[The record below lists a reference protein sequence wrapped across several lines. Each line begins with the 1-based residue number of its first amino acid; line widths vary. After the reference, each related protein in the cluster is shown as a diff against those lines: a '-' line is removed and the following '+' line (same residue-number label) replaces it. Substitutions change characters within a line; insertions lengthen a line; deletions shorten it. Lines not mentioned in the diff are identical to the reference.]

1 MKTHP
6 PAPSRRPLQSSTTS
20 NRTPPPRR
28 LLVVSLACAA
38 LIASAGAGAG
48 AWQQQQ
54 ERGIVVGGPAK
65 DQAQAAKKAQLESLR
80 PELVVQTGH
89 TLRADGIAFSPDGRL
104 IATAGHDSLVK
115 LWDAATARELRSLAH
130 TAQTSAVA
138 FSPDGARVAAGAFD
152 GFVKVWDTT
161 TGCEL
166 QSFREP
172 TAAKESDRKINALA
186 FSPDGRLVA
195 AATNDGAVRLWDA
208 QAATLSHTLAGHAR
222 PASSVTFSADGRHVA
237 AGARDGAI
245 RVWEA
250 VTGKEVATLA
260 GHTKAV
266 TSVAFGHDSK
276 WLASGSADRAVKVW
290 DVGGGKE
297 LRTLSGHTGDVLTV
311 AFSADGKQIFSAA
324 SDRRSVRVWDAGS
337 GRELSKQEDPAA
349 EQALVAAAFS
359 PDRRVLASSIGDK
372 SVVLRAL
379 GQSSGARTLQTRA
392 GGVYAAAF
400 SPDGKWFASGGKDNA
415 VKLWE
420 AATGREIGST
430 DARMGWVTAVVFS
443 PDSRLLVAGGLDGG
457 IKVWDIEGA
466 RELYSLEGHRQKDN
480 PLLTPSV
487 NALAFNSNGDLAS
500 AGNDGQVKV
509 WDLKT
514 GALARAF
521 PGHAAE
527 VHGLAYS
534 PDSRWLASGSS
545 DKTVRLWDASTG
557 SAAKTLSGHAEA
569 VHSVAFSPDGK
580 LIASAGR
587 DRAIKIWDAA
597 AGSETAAVAGRDAF
611 SLVAFTPDGA
621 RLVAGSASGRVS
633 VFEVASRRELYARET
648 HTGRINGAAFAPGG
662 RWLATASEDGSVRLW
677 DAASGE
683 LAATLVSLFE
693 TGDWLVVAPDGLFDG
708 SPEAWDQILWRF
720 ENRTTYVRPVEV
732 FFNEFYH
739 PGLLAEILAGKRPKA
754 ERDITLR
761 DRRQP
766 RVRLSAGGAQPASSA
781 AAASSAHHA
790 SSREVAV
797 RVEVEEESG
806 GATQAAGGGARDVRL
821 FRNGL
826 LVKVW
831 RGDVLAG
838 AVEGCKQ
845 TGRGAAVCEATVPVV
860 AGANELK
867 AYAFNRDNVKSADSE
882 LTVNGAESLRRRGTA
897 YILAVG
903 VNEYANKKF
912 NLKFAR
918 ADADA
923 FGEEVS
929 RAQNKVE
936 AYAAI
941 EVVPLHD
948 GEATKLNI
956 LTALARFSGGAE
968 PLPAGAPPALA
979 RLKPAQPEDT
989 VFVYFA
995 GHGVARRQSFYM
1007 IPHDMGYGEDYS
1019 GPEEERYG
1027 LLTSHSISDR
1037 ELEAALERVDAAQ
1050 IVLVLDACNSGQA
1063 LEAEEKRRGPMNAK
1077 GLAQL
1082 AYEKGIFILTAAQS
1096 FQAAKEVNRLGHGL
1110 LTHALVVQGLKGGE
1124 ADAKP
1129 RDGQIVMGEWLDYAT
1144 DRVPRMQVE
1153 ELKRNTRGLGGAL
1166 SATQQR
1172 QPADDANLQ
1181 RPRVFYRRELAAR
1194 PLIVTRFGGQPGAQ
1208 RNP

>member
-1 MKTHP
+1 
-6 PAPSRRPLQSSTTS
+6 
-20 NRTPPPRR
+20 
-28 LLVVSLACAA
+28 
-38 LIASAGAGAG
+38 
-48 AWQQQQ
+48 
-54 ERGIVVGGPAK
+54 
-65 DQAQAAKKAQLESLR
+65 
-80 PELVVQTGH
+80 
-89 TLRADGIAFSPDGRL
+89 
-104 IATAGHDSLVK
+104 
-115 LWDAATARELRSLAH
+115 
-130 TAQTSAVA
+130 
-138 FSPDGARVAAGAFD
+138 
-152 GFVKVWDTT
+152 
-161 TGCEL
+161 
-166 QSFREP
+166 
-172 TAAKESDRKINALA
+172 
-186 FSPDGRLVA
+186 
-195 AATNDGAVRLWDA
+195 
-208 QAATLSHTLAGHAR
+208 
-222 PASSVTFSADGRHVA
+222 
-237 AGARDGAI
+237 GARDGAI
-245 RVWEA
+245 KVWEVA
-250 VTGKEVATLA
+250 GAREVATLA

-266 TSVAFGHDSK
+266 ASVAFSPDSK
-276 WLASGSADRAVKVW
+276 WLASGGADRAVKVW
-290 DVGGGKE
+290 DVKAGRE
-297 LRTLSGHTGDVLTV
+297 ARTLGGHTGDVLAV
-311 AFSADGKQIFSAA
+311 AFSTDGRQIISAA
-324 SDRRSVRVWDAGS
+324 ADRRGVRTWDAGS
-337 GRELSKQEDPAA
+337 GRELGKQEDAAA

-359 PDRRVLASSIGDK
+359 PDRKVLASSVGDK
-372 SVVLRAL
+372 TVVLSAVGRPDN
-379 GQSSGARTLQTRA
+379 ARTLQTRA

-415 VKLWE
+415 VKLWD
-420 AATGREIGST
+420 AANGREVGST

-443 PDSRLLVAGGLDGG
+443 PDSRLLAAGGLDGG

-466 RELYSLEGHRQKDN
+466 RELYSLEGHRRKDN

-487 NALAFNSNGDLAS
+487 NALAFNAAGELAS

-514 GALARAF
+514 GALARTF
-521 PGHAAE
+521 EGHAAE

-534 PDSRWLASGSS
+534 PDGKWLASASS
-545 DKTVRLWDASTG
+545 DKTVRLWDAG
-557 SAAKTLSGHAEA
+557 SGAAAQTFGGHADA
-569 VHSVAFSPDGK
+569 VYSVAFSPDGK

-587 DRAIKIWDAA
+587 DRVVKIWDAA
-597 AGSETAAVAGRDAF
+597 TKREAASVAGQDEF
-611 SLVAFTPDGA
+611 SLVAFSPDG
-621 RLVAGSASGRVS
+621 RQLVAGTAAGRVNA
-633 VFEVASRRELYARET
+633 FEVASWRELYSRAT
-648 HTGRINGAAFAPGG
+648 HTGRINGAAYAPGG

-677 DAASGE
+677 DAAAGE
-683 LAATLVSLFE
+683 LAATLVSIFE

-739 PGLLAEILAGKRPKA
+739 PGLLAEILAGKGPRA
-754 ERDITLR
+754 EKEIALR

-766 RVRLSAGGAQPASSA
+766 RVRLSAGGASPSA
-781 AAASSAHHA
+781 AGASSAHHA
-790 SSREVAV
+790 NTREVAV

-826 LVKVW
+826 LVKAW
-831 RGDVLAG
+831 RGDVLSG
-838 AVEGCKQ
+838 AVEGCRPS
-845 TGRGAAVCEATVPVV
+845 GRGAAVCEATIPVV

-882 LTVNGAESLRRRGTA
+882 LAVSGAESLRRRGTA

-903 VNEYANKKF
+903 VNEYANKSF

-923 FGEEVS
+923 FGAEVS
-929 RAQNKVE
+929 LAQSKV
-936 AYAAI
+936 ASYAAI

-948 GEATKLNI
+948 TEATKQNI
-956 LTALARFSGGAE
+956 LTALARFSGAAE
-968 PLPAGAPPALA
+968 PLPATAPPALA

-1007 IPHDMGYGEDYS
+1007 IPHDVGYGENFKGS
-1019 GPEEERYG
+1019 EEERFG
-1027 LLTSHSISDR
+1027 LLASHSISDR

-1063 LEAEEKRRGPMNAK
+1063 LEAEEKRRGPMNTK

-1153 ELKRNTRGLGGAL
+1153 EQKRNTRGLAAAL
-1166 SATQQR
+1166 SA
-1172 QPADDANLQ
+1172 Q
-1181 RPRVFYRRELAAR
+1181 RPAA
-1194 PLIVTRFGGQPGAQ
+1194 
-1208 RNP
+1208 